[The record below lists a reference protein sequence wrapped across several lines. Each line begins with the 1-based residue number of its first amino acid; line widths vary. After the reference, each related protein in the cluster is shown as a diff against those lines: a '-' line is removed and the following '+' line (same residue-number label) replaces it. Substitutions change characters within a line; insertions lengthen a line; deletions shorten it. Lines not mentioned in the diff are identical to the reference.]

1 MVDRRNTFRR
11 QPSSALI
18 DPKYDTCT
26 KRATHKPLKPNSASI
41 STDNSTAV
49 CSEIN
54 AMK

>member
-1 MVDRRNTFRR
+1 MVDRRNAFRR
-11 QPSSALI
+11 QPSTALI

-26 KRATHKPLKPNSASI
+26 KRATHKLLKTNSATI
-41 STDNSTAV
+41 STDNGTAV

>member
-11 QPSSALI
+11 QPSAAVI
-18 DPKYDTCT
+18 DPKCDTCT
-26 KRATHKPLKPNSASI
+26 KRATRKPIKTNSATI
-41 STDNSTAV
+41 STGNGTAV